1 MSKWLQPR
9 SGSVMTGR
17 RVRAA
22 ALAAVMVLG
31 LSAAAFAPAEA
42 ATVTVVSHFVWV
54 PTSASLNGDSTFI
67 NNGAT
72 NGHNRDLLFITP
84 NLTPGGISPC
94 PCLLSPQ
101 APVGVWYYSGTRQWA
116 VFNED
121 GSAMGTLFAYNVL
134 VVPKASRSAFVHT
147 ATPSNI
153 AGNRTLLSSRLLN
166 GKPNA
171 VILITQNY
179 DPDGIGATAN
189 DHRVGVRYY
198 PSLKRW
204 GIINEDGSAMT
215 LGASFNVLVGPAAS
229 NGGATTVL
237 KTTKSNRKGDA
248 VAISSRETNGNP
260 NAVVFATPNFNPG
273 GKGHLADRNAVD
285 VAYQGSREF
294 EIPWTGGP
302 PKFGT
307 AFNVLIFAS

>member
-1 MSKWLQPR
+1 
-9 SGSVMTGR
+9 
-17 RVRAA
+17 
-22 ALAAVMVLG
+22 
-31 LSAAAFAPAEA
+31 
-42 ATVTVVSHFVWV
+42 
-54 PTSASLNGDSTFI
+54 
-67 NNGAT
+67 
-72 NGHNRDLLFITP
+72 
-84 NLTPGGISPC
+84 
-94 PCLLSPQ
+94 
-101 APVGVWYYSGTRQWA
+101 
-116 VFNED
+116 
-121 GSAMGTLFAYNVL
+121 MGTLFAYNVL

-179 DPDGIGATAN
+179 DPDGIGGTSN

-204 GIINEDGSAMT
+204 GIVNEGGSAMT

-229 NGGATTVL
+229 
-237 KTTKSNRKGDA
+237 
-248 VAISSRETNGNP
+248 RE
-260 NAVVFATPNFNPG
+260 
-273 GKGHLADRNAVD
+273 L
-285 VAYQGSREF
+285 
-294 EIPWTGGP
+294 EIPWTGAP